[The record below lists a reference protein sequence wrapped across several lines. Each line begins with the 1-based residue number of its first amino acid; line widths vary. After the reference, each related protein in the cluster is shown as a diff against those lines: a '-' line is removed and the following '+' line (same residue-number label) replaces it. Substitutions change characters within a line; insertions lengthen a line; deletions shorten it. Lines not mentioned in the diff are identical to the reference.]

1 METIKTKMK
10 KSEKGFFA
18 FADFYGGGGQA
29 FISVVYFFF
38 LTNII
43 HLQPVLA
50 GVVTLISEIFDAISD
65 PLMGVIGDNTRS
77 KMGRRR
83 PYILIGGCL
92 LLVAFS
98 LIFLPVKEMQEVSK
112 FIYCTVT
119 YLFYN
124 TVSTMINVSYSSLS
138 AEISEDSA
146 ERDGANVLRLVVSTV
161 GAAVCTLLP
170 SIVLDMYKANTIDIN
185 TLYLIVGVGFGALF
199 ALPVIL
205 CAIFVKERVQV
216 KQEKRKIEVKE
227 FVEPLKGKPF
237 RQLVVMYLG
246 QALCMDVFST
256 GVALFAS
263 YVTKPQGSVTVFLGI
278 FIAVQLLAFPLINK
292 LIKTKNI
299 NQIYKFGLPLSVVAL
314 IFFAIFG
321 SNLYAENS

>member
-50 GVVTLISEIFDAISD
+50 GIVTLISEIFDAISD

-98 LIFLPVKEMQEVSK
+98 LIFLPVKEMQEV
-112 FIYCTVT
+112 F
-119 YLFYN
+119 
-124 TVSTMINVSYSSLS
+124 
-138 AEISEDSA
+138 
-146 ERDGANVLRLVVSTV
+146 
-161 GAAVCTLLP
+161 
-170 SIVLDMYKANTIDIN
+170 IVL
-185 TLYLIVGVGFGALF
+185 LLI
-199 ALPVIL
+199 
-205 CAIFVKERVQV
+205 
-216 KQEKRKIEVKE
+216 
-227 FVEPLKGKPF
+227 
-237 RQLVVMYLG
+237 Y
-246 QALCMDVFST
+246 
-256 GVALFAS
+256 
-263 YVTKPQGSVTVFLGI
+263 
-278 FIAVQLLAFPLINK
+278 FIIQF
-292 LIKTKNI
+292 
-299 NQIYKFGLPLSVVAL
+299 QQ
-314 IFFAIFG
+314 
-321 SNLYAENS
+321 